1 VPAGADLTLSLHAA
15 QRGHIQR
22 GDTPTQMRIRMVLVC
37 MAALALLVP
46 SASGGDL
53 QRGDGTLSV
62 QNGRGTVVIQARGAV
77 IGQVTRFERNGKLVI
92 EDPIEGDGSDPIV
105 RGADWVRERG
115 DGTPV
120 YGGKGV
126 RFRLI
131 GSRFVLRVT
140 NAVGLQLSV
149 VGKGRVTLDGAGSL
163 VGGVVYDGLYSL
175 NGDELESLPDEPTT
189 FPLQPPRDSSKSR

>member
-1 VPAGADLTLSLHAA
+1 MRTRGVLLCLAA
-15 QRGHIQR
+15 
-22 GDTPTQMRIRMVLVC
+22 
-37 MAALALLVP
+37 AALLVP
-46 SASGGDL
+46 TASGDVL

-62 QNGRGTVVIQARGAV
+62 QNGRGSVIIQARGAV
-77 IGQVTRFERNGKLVI
+77 IGQITRFERGGKLVI
-92 EDPIEGDGSDPIV
+92 DDLNEDDDSEPIV

-131 GSRFVLRVT
+131 GGRFVLRVT

-163 VGGVVYDGLYSL
+163 TTGVVYDGLYSL
-175 NGDELESLPDEPTT
+175 NGEELESLPDEPTT
-189 FPLQPPRDSSKSR
+189 FPLQPPRTQSRTSR

>member
-1 VPAGADLTLSLHAA
+1 MVPLC
-15 QRGHIQR
+15 
-22 GDTPTQMRIRMVLVC
+22 LVG
-37 MAALALLVP
+37 LALLVP
-46 SASGGDL
+46 SASGRDM

-62 QNGRGTVVIQARGAV
+62 QNGRGTVVVQARGAV
-77 IGQVTRFERNGKLVI
+77 IGQVTRFERNGRLVI
-92 EDPIEGDGSDPIV
+92 EDPFEGDGSDPIV

-131 GSRFVLRVT
+131 GGRFVLRVT

-163 VGGVVYDGLYSL
+163 TSGIVYDGVYSL
-175 NGDELESLPDEPTT
+175 NGEELESLPDEPTT
-189 FPLQPPRDSSKSR
+189 FPLQPPRSPSRTSR